1 MPIVAQTP
9 PATTP
14 ALERITQHIVDSLAT
29 ITLDNGYS
37 VDAEV
42 KRPNPGLGTSARD
55 GLLIVVVGDAV
66 IQEPP
71 QMLLQWEQ
79 TFLVLGFV
87 ELSGNAADPTIDTLL
102 IKRAAEVVWCLTHD
116 SDGTREQTTRGG
128 LAQDTKFNSLEI
140 YGDTNSHSAEFVIT
154 LTVQYRTPVNNPF
167 ASSSD

>member
-29 ITLDNGYS
+29 ITVANGYS

-42 KRPNPGLGTSARD
+42 KRPNPG
-55 GLLIVVVGDAV
+55 VGDGAKDGTLVV
-66 IQEPP
+66 IVGGATIQDPP

-79 TFLVLGFV
+79 SFSIHGQV
-87 ELSGNAADPTIDTLL
+87 EVSENAADPTIDTLL
-102 IKRAAEVVWCLTHD
+102 IKRVSEVIWCLTHD

-128 LAQDTKFNSLEI
+128 LAQDTKFVGLEV
-140 YGDTNSHSAEFVIT
+140 YADPNAHDAEFVVEI
-154 LTVQYRTPVNNPF
+154 TVQYRTALNNPF
-167 ASSSD
+167 ASSTD